1 VRRCTFGPIAA
12 PLAAGTDAP
21 VAMATVESA
30 QTARSL
36 GSDFS
41 EVAGTELRAR
51 IDEAYRVKY
60 GRYGSSYVTP
70 MASDSAAETTLQ
82 LEPVG

>member
-1 VRRCTFGPIAA
+1 
-12 PLAAGTDAP
+12 
-21 VAMATVESA
+21 MATVESA

-70 MASDSAAETTLQ
+70 MASDSETTLQ